1 MARKV
6 VDRKKLRE
14 QAEAAEAAGAVEK
27 KLKKKTAGTTAATP
41 TKRKSRAKAGEP
53 TRKKL
58 FWGVFSPSLKRVALF
73 EYDEHEAALKKA
85 EELSKSGKSPHF
97 VQKVKE
103 DIIEEE

>member
-6 VDRKKLRE
+6 VDRKELRK
-14 QAEAAEAAGAVEK
+14 QAEAAEAAEPTEK
-27 KLKKKTAGTTAATP
+27 KAKKKAAP
-41 TKRKSRAKAGEP
+41 TKRKSRAKAAEV

-58 FWGVFSPSLKRVALF
+58 YWGVFSPSLKRVALF
-73 EYDEHEAALKKA
+73 EYHDRAEADKKA

-103 DIIEEE
+103 DIVEE